1 MKKVYLFNLL
11 FFVILIG
18 YSQKE
23 FHVFPKT
30 HSISPGKTTGN
41 GSLNQPWDLQ
51 TALSQSSET
60 VNGGDII
67 WLHEGVYIG
76 RFFSKLS
83 STINDKYI
91 TVSSFPNEWAILNG
105 NLISN
110 QNAVL
115 TVSGNGVIFKNFEIT
130 WLGDFSRNN
139 NDINFQKSDG
149 INHLNGSDCKF
160 LNLIIHNNPGSGFGS
175 WKRTSNAI
183 IENCIIYNNG
193 FMTSKRGSGVGMYIQ
208 NESEAERLIKN
219 NVIFNNYYK
228 GIEVWSAS
236 THSKIVIVKNV
247 ILDNNVIFNS
257 GLIAGSFKDNLI
269 IATDDRLGVN
279 IAKNITVRNNIFYH
293 NTTLSEA
300 IENSDAPSLT
310 LGFNNNSPVENIN
323 ILNNIIIGRK
333 DALRVL
339 SAKSITFKNNTIYSG
354 YARLFK
360 PVMKYINNT
369 SWIFENNTYY
379 TRNSKPIRIQGE
391 IDYSVKQW
399 QDIYGLGINSKWKH
413 FKEFTSNQKPIITKI
428 NTQENTY
435 RVVLFNKEM
444 NDVLVDFSEYNLPSE
459 SSYII
464 KDVENFKTVLASG
477 KLNESSKVEFKM
489 NVDRDAN
496 KSYNNFGVYYI
507 EFKKNE
513 KIETES
519 FFERFLNWLGI

>member
-1 MKKVYLFNLL
+1 ML

-67 WLHEGVYIG
+67 WLHEGVYNG
-76 RFFSKLS
+76 RFYSKLS
-83 STINDKYI
+83 SIINGKYI

-105 NLISN
+105 NVSGVSE
-110 QNAVL
+110 ATL
-115 TVSGNGVIFKNFEIT
+115 TVNGNNVTYRDFEISPT
-130 WLGDFSRNN
+130 NLIIRDESVEG
-139 NDINFQKSDG
+139 
-149 INHLNGSDCKF
+149 F
-160 LNLIIHNNPGSGFGS
+160 LPFGGVSHNSGENCQFINLIIHGNNGLGFGS
-175 WKRTSNAI
+175 WKNTGGTI
-183 IENCIIYNNG
+183 ISNCIVYNNG
-193 FMTSKRGSGVGMYIQ
+193 YKGKKYAGIGEGFYVQ
-208 NESEAERLIKN
+208 NNSNTKTRILKN
-219 NVIFNNYYK
+219 NIIFNNYYK
-228 GIEVWSAS
+228 GIEVWSANKKAS
-236 THSKIVIVKNV
+236 NEYVKN
-247 ILDNNVIFNS
+247 INLDNNVVFNS
-257 GLIAGSFKDNLI
+257 GLVSGRTVDNVI
-269 IATDDRLGVN
+269 VATNDRNGIN
-279 IAKNITVRNNIFYH
+279 IAKNIQVTNNIFYH